1 VKKNI
6 DLLLKEFSTED
17 LEEIIYNLNNNINSL
32 EKSKNKQSIMDST
45 ITAQKAVYK
54 N

>member
-32 EKSKNKQSIMDST
+32 EKSKNKQSIMDNT
-45 ITAQKAVYK
+45 ITAQNAIYK